1 MGITLS
7 RPGIYVPENILTNE
21 FFEKIIDTTDEWIT
35 KRSGIKE
42 RRISLNKGIREMG
55 SLAAKK
61 CLDNELITDQKIDEV
76 IFATNLHDQNKEFP
90 SHAGYVANQIGNP
103 NAGAYDVGAGCS
115 GLVYAIRQAYNN
127 MIAEPNLDRILVVGG
142 ERLTD
147 MTDYSDRSTCFLFG
161 DGAGAYL
168 LERFDSEE
176 GIINNLIGGKS
187 DIGNEKFP
195 FGDLSL
201 KNKIGLKLISDNN
214 GSYNKKFS
222 KQNYLVMNGKKVF
235 EFAVPI
241 MEYGVEKVLE
251 GTNYG
256 LEDVDVIIPH
266 GANIR
271 IIDSAHK
278 RLKRNGFNGEIYTN
292 LEKYG
297 NTSTASVPIAA
308 NEAFEKGVINR
319 GDLIVNVA
327 FGAGFTWGSNLY
339 RVS

>member
-7 RPGIYVPENILTNE
+7 RPGIYVPKNVLDNE
-21 FFEKIIDTTDEWIT
+21 FFESIIDTTDEWIT

-42 RRISLNKGIREMG
+42 RRISLEMG
-55 SLAAKK
+55 ITEMGAIAAKR
-61 CLDNELITDQKIDEV
+61 CLEREVITDQEINEV
-76 IFATNLHDQNKEFP
+76 LFATNLHDDNKEFP
-90 SHAGYVANQIGNP
+90 SHASYVANQVNNP
-103 NAGAYDVGAGCS
+103 NATAYDVSAGCS

-127 MIAEPNLDRILVVGG
+127 MVAEPDLKRALVVGG

-147 MTDYSDRSTCFLFG
+147 MTDYSDRTNCFLFG

-168 LERFDSEE
+168 LERFDGEE
-176 GIINNLIGGKS
+176 GIINNVAGGRS
-187 DIGNEKFP
+187 DTGSVDFP
-195 FGDLSL
+195 YGELAL
-201 KNKIGLKLISDNN
+201 ENKIGLKLISDGA

-241 MEYGVEKVLE
+241 MEHGVRKVLE
-251 GTNYG
+251 GTDYD
-256 LEDVDVIIPH
+256 LEDVDAIIPH

-271 IIDSAHK
+271 IINPAK
-278 RLKRNGFNGEIYTN
+278 NRLKRDGFNGEIYTN

-308 NEAFEKGVINR
+308 DEAFSKGIIGRGSLVI
-319 GDLIVNVA
+319 NVA
-327 FGAGFTWGSNLY
+327 FGAGFTWGANLY
-339 RVS
+339 RAR